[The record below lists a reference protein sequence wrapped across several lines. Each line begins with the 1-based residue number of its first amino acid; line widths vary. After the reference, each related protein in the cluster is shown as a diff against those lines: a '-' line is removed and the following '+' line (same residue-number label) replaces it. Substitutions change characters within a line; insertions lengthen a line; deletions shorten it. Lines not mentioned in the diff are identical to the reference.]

1 METQPD
7 HRSSPLLIKDVLYK
21 VCQFLDFSS
30 DVLLRL
36 SIVSREVFVLISSFE
51 DLVIDVRNM
60 TSKDV
65 AKHEWLLGYLE
76 RRANSAGSHDGLVTL
91 SILGQTLPIDVFS
104 KVLDCCCTST
114 DPTRSSLRQIKLS
127 SGKIISGREL
137 IIPKALAMENQN
149 ILKLSQE
156 LHDRFDFINYMEELD
171 VEQTGIVIKLA
182 RQEAEEL
189 KQAALNLYESCI
201 NFCCVA
207 TNFKQVLDQADKML
221 KSLQLVEYTYRAY
234 LWLDDLESCM
244 NDLPLSINNLAKQC
258 LRFQSF
264 LHLLA
269 NQVKMETLDKLQ
281 NLPCYKLLV
290 GTVEKHIKDCNF
302 LTKILSNTDEANLA
316 LDFLTSD
323 TLSSGAHV
331 SNLSIDNS
339 VEQNVKHAAEQYG
352 PHRPD
357 NQEVSSDDCDSDDKI
372 DDLGRNEKSTFEGR
386 IDGIEN
392 AGLTI
397 GKALSFYNRQGESLE
412 SLVSL
417 SGQFKEMSLLD

>member
-65 AKHEWLLGYLE
+65 AKHKWLLSYLK
-76 RRANSAGSHDGLVTL
+76 RRADSAGSHDGLVTL

-182 RQEAEEL
+182 RQEAEDL

-269 NQVKMETLDKLQ
+269 NQVKKETLDKLQ

-357 NQEVSSDDCDSDDKI
+357 NKEVNSDDCDSDDEI
-372 DDLGRNEKSTFEGR
+372 DDLDGNEKSSFEGR

>member
-1 METQPD
+1 
-7 HRSSPLLIKDVLYK
+7 
-21 VCQFLDFSS
+21 
-30 DVLLRL
+30 
-36 SIVSREVFVLISSFE
+36 
-51 DLVIDVRNM
+51 
-60 TSKDV
+60 
-65 AKHEWLLGYLE
+65 
-76 RRANSAGSHDGLVTL
+76 
-91 SILGQTLPIDVFS
+91 
-104 KVLDCCCTST
+104 
-114 DPTRSSLRQIKLS
+114 
-127 SGKIISGREL
+127 
-137 IIPKALAMENQN
+137 
-149 ILKLSQE
+149 
-156 LHDRFDFINYMEELD
+156 
-171 VEQTGIVIKLA
+171 
-182 RQEAEEL
+182 
-189 KQAALNLYESCI
+189 
-201 NFCCVA
+201 
-207 TNFKQVLDQADKML
+207 
-221 KSLQLVEYTYRAY
+221 
-234 LWLDDLESCM
+234 M

-269 NQVKMETLDKLQ
+269 NQVKKETLDKLQ

-331 SNLSIDNS
+331 SNLSTDNS

-357 NQEVSSDDCDSDDKI
+357 NQEVNSDDCDSDDEI
-372 DDLGRNEKSTFEGR
+372 DDLDGNEKSSFEGR